1 MRPSGDHPGPRGEP
15 PKRGARARLLLAAI
29 FILAGVLHFVIT
41 DQYVR
46 IMPPW
51 LPWHRGLVL
60 VSGVAEIAGGMGL
73 LIPRLRRAAGI
84 GLILLLVA
92 VAPANWQMYLNA
104 HAADA
109 STLAQ
114 TLFLLR
120 LPLQL
125 ALIWWVWSA
134 ACLRRR

>member
-1 MRPSGDHPGPRGEP
+1 VHSSGDHGPRSEP
-15 PKRGARARLLLAAI
+15 SKRGAVSRLLLAAV
-29 FILAGVLHFVIT
+29 FIVAGVLHFVIP

-60 VSGVAEIAGGMGL
+60 VSGVAEIAGGAGL
-73 LIPRLRRAAGI
+73 LVPRLRRAAGI

-92 VAPANWQMYLNA
+92 VAPANWQMYQNA
-104 HAADA
+104 HAGGA
-109 STLAQ
+109 SPVAQ

-134 ACLRRR
+134 AGPGRR